1 MPRQE
6 SRIRRFRIA
15 NLHLKIEKIFL
26 VSVSLNGLKWMFILI
41 LTARF
46 NKQTFLII
54 EHKVFFFP
62 SLFSFLYII
71 SLTFFNFV
79 RIVIIIIISFD
90 QRRTDYIRSKSIRTV
105 FVWRGF
111 Q

>member
-6 SRIRRFRIA
+6 SRIRRFRNA

-54 EHKVFFFP
+54 EHKVFFFHLFFP
-62 SLFSFLYII
+62 SFTSYHLLFLILFVLL
-71 SLTFFNFV
+71 SLLLFHL
-79 RIVIIIIISFD
+79 
-90 QRRTDYIRSKSIRTV
+90 IRGELIT
-105 FVWRGF
+105 
-111 Q
+111 

>member
-6 SRIRRFRIA
+6 RRFRNA

-54 EHKVFFFP
+54 EHKVFFF
-62 SLFSFLYII
+62 S
-71 SLTFFNFV
+71 
-79 RIVIIIIISFD
+79 ISFFLPLHHI
-90 QRRTDYIRSKSIRTV
+90 TY
-105 FVWRGF
+105 FF
-111 Q
+111 

>member
-15 NLHLKIEKIFL
+15 NLHLKKIFL

-54 EHKVFFFP
+54 EHKVFFFFHLVFP
-62 SLFSFLYII
+62 SFTSYHLLFLILFVLLSLLSFHL
-71 SLTFFNFV
+71 
-79 RIVIIIIISFD
+79 
-90 QRRTDYIRSKSIRTV
+90 IRGELIT
-105 FVWRGF
+105 
-111 Q
+111 

>member
-15 NLHLKIEKIFL
+15 NLHLKKIFL

-54 EHKVFFFP
+54 EHKVFFFHLVFP
-62 SLFSFLYII
+62 SFTSYHLLFLILFVLLSLLSFHL
-71 SLTFFNFV
+71 
-79 RIVIIIIISFD
+79 
-90 QRRTDYIRSKSIRTV
+90 IRGELIT
-105 FVWRGF
+105 
-111 Q
+111 

>member
-15 NLHLKIEKIFL
+15 NLHLKKIFL
-26 VSVSLNGLKWMFILI
+26 VSVSLNGLKWVFILI

-54 EHKVFFFP
+54 EHKVFFF
-62 SLFSFLYII
+62 SSCFSFLYII